1 MSRDSNWG
9 GVREGAGRK
18 RKKEK
23 LAKDRTK
30 VIRVLES
37 KYVRIKNGSYDKL
50 INLIYEY
57 KSQLENNKK
66 AKTSPRW
73 AKMSQFLK
81 EVEEIFGSD
90 YESWIE
96 DD

>member
-1 MSRDSNWG
+1 MGWCKK
-9 GVREGAGRK
+9 GR
-18 RKKEK
+18 RKKKEKEK

-30 VIRVLES
+30 VIRLFES
-37 KYVRIKNGSYDKL
+37 EYVRIKNGSYEKL

-66 AKTSPRW
+66 AKRSPRW
-73 AKMSQFLK
+73 SKISQFLK
-81 EVEEIFGSD
+81 EAEEIFGSD
-90 YESWIE
+90 YQFWIE